1 MSVNYLLALDFRLA
15 VRLETRDNKRGQDLT
30 LLETNQKLI
39 YENTLSS
46 SSSSSSSLRVYDL

>member
-15 VRLETRDNKRGQDLT
+15 VRLETRDNRRGQDLT

-46 SSSSSSSLRVYDL
+46 SSSSLRVYDL